1 MDKTGKEGE
10 GKIKKQSEFV
20 KKLYPK
26 VKNTLVLVAGTDTLP
41 LWVGVYV
48 LLRHQ
53 PRRIELLQVL
63 QWL

>member
-41 LWVGVYV
+41 LSVGVYI